1 MFNSPNLTD
10 AFFSPGSEAKP
21 EIKEI
26 ALTRLDPY
34 QNQPFKLY
42 SYSKL
47 KELAEDIKVNG
58 LLNPI
63 IVRPHGK
70 GRYQIIAGHN
80 RVNAFI
86 SNGESMIPAIIKE
99 MDDQAAAIALV
110 NSNLNQ
116 RQEIT
121 PGEKA
126 KAYKMRHDAIK
137 SQGVKGAGNSLDKL
151 SEDSADSGRT
161 IARYIRVNN
170 LIPGL
175 FERFDEG
182 KLSLS
187 VAEKLTVL
195 EPEAQQLVDDYL
207 EVSNKRL
214 TDKLAKNILE
224 QKTLTSE
231 GLKKALEH
239 PSKGV
244 PSTDYVGLYADYNQ
258 RKKDVNEDVFLSVIE
273 FLKEKGILK

>member
-1 MFNSPNLTD
+1 MFRNLTD
-10 AFFSPGSEAKP
+10 EFFSPGSEAKP

-42 SYSKL
+42 SESKL

-63 IVRPHGK
+63 IVRPHRK

-116 RQEIT
+116 RQELS

-231 GLKKALEH
+231 GLKKVLEC
-239 PSKGV
+239 PSKEV
-244 PSTDYVGLYADYNQ
+244 PFTDYVGLYADYNQ